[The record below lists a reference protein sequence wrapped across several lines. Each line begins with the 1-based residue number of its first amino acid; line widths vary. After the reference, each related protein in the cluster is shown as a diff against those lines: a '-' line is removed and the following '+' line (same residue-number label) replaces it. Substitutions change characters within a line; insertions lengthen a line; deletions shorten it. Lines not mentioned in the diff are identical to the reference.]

1 VVGVDPI
8 ASLLLPPP
16 TGRMRNVSQQ
26 VKQQAAGKS
35 NSRLPQVRA
44 RGQAACERERGK
56 ITLRLRLRVIIIRN
70 TGQLAALFSSFLFL
84 LEPPW
89 HKLLDTEVG
98 EAAGDGGELEGIGR
112 GAGAGAEARD
122 GVGSAG
128 CVFGA
133 VRSFARRSSTYYNA

>member
-44 RGQAACERERGK
+44 RGQVAWEREREDNAA
-56 ITLRLRLRVIIIRN
+56 IAIASNNN
-70 TGQLAALFSSFLFL
+70 T
-84 LEPPW
+84 
-89 HKLLDTEVG
+89 KYR
-98 EAAGDGGELEGIGR
+98 AAG
-112 GAGAGAEARD
+112 GAFFQLSVPSGAAVAQT
-122 GVGSAG
+122 AG
-128 CVFGA
+128 
-133 VRSFARRSSTYYNA
+133 Y